1 MPAFS
6 DGIPMKRVRK
16 MDLVG
21 MTPLVP
27 QVQERD
33 LYQQKFINDESLV
46 CTFVTFVFHS
56 SCFHIPHG
64 AALRNSDASSSYA
77 SWWLLVEK
85 KWNQSIY
92 LDLMA
97 SDLQPCLTGQHG
109 AHPRTSRR
117 ASCQECISSCFHDPH
132 VLHCIWTYANGAT
145 QLNKVFCV
153 RFPGNNELQSFSL
166 GWFSFIQVCIEI
178 CAWQCWWPS
187 LARAVR

>member
-1 MPAFS
+1 MGFRWNEFGRWTSSVWPQ
-6 DGIPMKRVRK
+6 
-16 MDLVG
+16 
-21 MTPLVP
+21 LVP

-33 LYQQKFINDESLV
+33 LYQQKFTNDESLV

>member
-1 MPAFS
+1 
-6 DGIPMKRVRK
+6 MKRVRK

-117 ASCQECISSCFHDPH
+117 ASCQECISSCFNDPH